1 MKKEMNGKV
10 YCRYTVI
17 DLETGYALIYGEKWK
32 DYYLLNLFNEHIS
45 TFRSGLFFRKID
57 EYYRE
62 VTIKG
67 RKCVIVFWA
76 NAPIRKTG
84 SVVSAVGCFANLSGH
99 IYDNTGAVA
108 RFRALLYSFGYSWK
122 KVGKK

>member
-1 MKKEMNGKV
+1 MKKEMKGKV

-32 DYYLLNLFNEHIS
+32 DYYLLDLFNEHIR

-76 NAPIRKTG
+76 NAPIRKPC